1 MDPNKIHDRILEI
14 QKNIPTA
21 STEQQ
26 TDMLNE
32 LFELAS
38 KIEQSLSELKI
49 ETNEEQYRTYINAYR
64 NISINSNII
73 WLSNYVIMELVNANY
88 I

>member
-1 MDPNKIHDRILEI
+1 VATDVDIVHLIQNILREKWLWQKNILNLQIIILTMDPNKIHDRILEI

-49 ETNEEQYRTYINAYR
+49 ETNEE
-64 NISINSNII
+64 
-73 WLSNYVIMELVNANY
+73 
-88 I
+88 